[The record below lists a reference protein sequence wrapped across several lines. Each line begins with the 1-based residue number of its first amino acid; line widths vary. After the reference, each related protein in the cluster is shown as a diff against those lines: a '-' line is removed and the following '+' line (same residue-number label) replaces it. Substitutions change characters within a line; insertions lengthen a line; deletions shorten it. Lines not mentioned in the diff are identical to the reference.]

1 MSITEVRASTGRGSS
16 LMRWVL
22 RRLPLAGT
30 VIGFGLA
37 GWLVSTNDLGA
48 IGTTFARIGP
58 WALGAI
64 VLVRMVVIF
73 LCGIGWSRILR
84 HLAPVADGPYVMLRF
99 VRDGINTL
107 LPVASVGGDVAG
119 GRLLTFWGVPG
130 AFAAASILVDLL
142 LQAGTLVVFALIGVA
157 LLMQVEGDAAASLAR
172 WALNALVIMAVV
184 LAAFFAFQRAGAVG
198 MVARLLDDLGRRLSR
213 DDAPAQ
219 DASKAAA
226 ASVAGDVQ
234 HALDAVWAKD
244 RRSSLAQSVLLHLGA
259 WLLGAFEIWIALA
272 CIGIDGVGFAEAT
285 VIEALTQA
293 IKTAAFPV
301 PSGLGVQE
309 GGFVLVG
316 SLFGLDAG
324 TALALSLVKRVP
336 DVVLGLP
343 SLVLWQS
350 LEARRA
356 TVMPPP
362 TR

>member
-1 MSITEVRASTGRGSS
+1 MSVTEVRASPGSGS
-16 LMRWVL
+16 VIRRWVL

-30 VIGFGLA
+30 LIGFGLA
-37 GWLVSTNDLGA
+37 IWLVSTNDLGA
-48 IGTTFARIGP
+48 IGAAFARIGL
-58 WALGAI
+58 WGLGAI
-64 VLVRMVVIF
+64 VLVRMAIIL
-73 LCGIGWSRILR
+73 LCGLGWGRILG
-84 HLAPVADGPYVMLRF
+84 HLAPVNDGPYVMLRF
-99 VRDGINTL
+99 VREGINTL
-107 LPVASVGGDVAG
+107 LPVASVGGDVVG

-130 AFAAASILVDLL
+130 ASAAASILVDLL
-142 LQAGTLVVFALIGVA
+142 LQTATLLVFSLIGVA
-157 LLMQVEGDAAASLAR
+157 LLMQVEGDAAASLAH
-172 WALNALVIMAVV
+172 WALHAFVVMAVV

-198 MVARLLDDLGRRLSR
+198 MIARLLGDLGRRLSQ
-213 DDAPAQ
+213 DDASAA
-219 DASKAAA
+219 DATKAGAA
-226 ASVAGDVQ
+226 TVAGNVQ
-234 HALDAVWAKD
+234 HALDTVWAKD
-244 RRSSLAQSVLLHLGA
+244 RRPALVQSILLHLGA

-272 CIGIDGVGFAEAT
+272 CIGVEGVGFAEAI

-356 TVMPPP
+356 TVMPPR
-362 TR
+362 TG